1 MPPPGVPPATTPPRP
16 HRFLRHVRVLRI
28 LWRVTRAFGS
38 LWPWHVLLV
47 IATIGGISAELVEPW
62 LHKSF
67 VNRVLLGH
75 RIDLLPDIL
84 GLYAAAAFAQWLAH
98 SAVHY
103 AFVQS
108 TERFSV
114 RLRVAAYRHLRRL
127 GLRSLRRVST
137 GEATAALQQFGPE
150 VGEGYLALMQ
160 SLLASLYRLP
170 ASLALLAHLNGPLL
184 AWTLPALA
192 LYPLYPLITTGPLR
206 RALTGL
212 ALFDVQAQGVVTDQ
226 VAGLRAMLHRL
237 DATRDVGRLHTL
249 LWRRVRLRVRAFLVD
264 RAGGL
269 LDILAHQG
277 ITVLLLGVG
286 GLSVLHGRMEVG
298 DLLAFLEYVRGV
310 EGPVRRLMHLPIGA
324 QRVAVVA
331 ERVFELL
338 DAPVDVPSPP
348 TRTALPTSNLR
359 GQIRF
364 QDAGVRTDDGR
375 WILRHVTFEV
385 PPGRICAVVGGSGA
399 GKSTLGALIPRHLDP
414 DEGQLL
420 IDGQDARTY
429 NLGGLRAAVG
439 VLPQDPLFFRESVLD
454 NVRLGL
460 PEANDAEVRAALDRA
475 HAADLLTANR
485 PGGRT
490 LQEGGG
496 NLSGGQRQRLALA
509 RAYLQDPQV
518 YVLDEA
524 TSALDPQLQRRIV
537 EDLLRLRGRAT
548 VVFITH
554 QLDLAARADLC
565 ALLEDGR
572 LVRFGPPAEVLREV
586 GR

>member
-1 MPPPGVPPATTPPRP
+1 MGPGAR
-16 HRFLRHVRVLRI
+16 RFARHIRVLRI

-38 LWPWHVLLV
+38 LWPWHLLLV
-47 IATIGGISAELVEPW
+47 VATIGGISAELVEPW

-67 VNRVLLGH
+67 VNRVLLAH
-75 RIDLLPDIL
+75 RVDLLPDIL
-84 GLYAAAAFAQWLAH
+84 GLYAAAAFVQWVAH
-98 SAVHY
+98 SAVHF
-103 AFVQS
+103 AFLQS

-114 RLRVAAYRHLRRL
+114 RLRVAAYAHLRRL

-150 VGEGYLALMQ
+150 VGEGYLALLQ
-160 SLLASLYRLP
+160 SVLASLYRLP
-170 ASLALLAHLNGPLL
+170 ASLALLARLNGPLL

-206 RALTGL
+206 RALTAL
-212 ALFDVQAQGVVTDQ
+212 ALFDVQAQGVVNDQ
-226 VAGLRAMLHRL
+226 VAGLRAMLHRT
-237 DATRDVGRLHTL
+237 DATRDVGRLRAL
-249 LWRRVRLRVRAFLVD
+249 LWRRVPLRVRAFLVD

-277 ITVLLLGVG
+277 VTVLLLGVG

-310 EGPVRRLMHLPIGA
+310 EGPIRRLMHLPIGA

-331 ERVFELL
+331 ERVFDLL
-338 DAPVDVPSPP
+338 DRPVDVPAPP
-348 TRTALPTSNLR
+348 VRAAIPVTGLR
-359 GQIRF
+359 GRIAF
-364 QDAGVRTDDGR
+364 QGAGVRADDGR
-375 WILRHVTFEV
+375 WILRDLNFEI
-385 PPGRICAVVGGSGA
+385 PAGRLCAVVGGSGA

-414 DEGQLL
+414 DEGTVL
-420 IDGQDARTY
+420 IDGRDARTY
-429 NLGGLRAAVG
+429 DLGGLRAAVAL
-439 VLPQDPLFFRESVLD
+439 LPQDPLFFRESVLD
-454 NVRLGL
+454 NVRLGR
-460 PEANDAEVRAALDRA
+460 PEAADPEVRAALDRA
-475 HAADLLTANR
+475 HAADLLTAHR

-509 RAYLQDPQV
+509 RAYLQDPRI

-524 TSALDPQLQRRIV
+524 TSALDPQLQRRIM

-548 VVFITH
+548 AVFITH
-554 QLDLAARADLC
+554 QLELAARADLV
-565 ALLEDGR
+565 ALLRDGR
-572 LVRFGPPAEVLREV
+572 LARFGPPGEVLRHVE
-586 GR
+586 R